1 MSKITNYA
9 SQIYGQDQ
17 RGSSVNLFVPRSKFQ
32 FLVKIYHIGSTKALE
47 LSRISE
53 IQMPAHSIKTQTL
66 NQYNKKRTIQTGIDY
81 TPISMSV
88 YDTRDAEIERFL
100 VGYNNHY
107 YSSPMSDNYD
117 IMKDDAISENFLS
130 DESGKGFNLTN
141 NRYYITKIEIIRTS
155 SDEDKNIIEIYNP
168 IITNIQADTLN
179 YSESAPVQYR
189 IDFTY
194 EGYKTTTNGI
204 ELVKAPVTS
213 VQAANAVQATNP
225 TATATAT
232 TANDN
237 DNDNGLNTRTTSG
250 YKSNKSTDLQTGI
263 VTTVTTTAPTTVTV
277 FDEDGS
283 KTTTTEPSMNIVE
296 VFNPR
301 TGLTETTTT
310 DPAGNSTV
318 KTTNSVQPG
327 VSAQDVLAAKD
338 AHAYNESIKLDP
350 SFRM

>member
-107 YSSPMSDNYD
+107 YSSPMHDNYD

-204 ELVKAPVTS
+204 ELAEEPVASSSSGTIVPRSVLRQESISTVEPIVPATIAVVPGLSVDEAKAADFAEVYNDASAVFAKHGTLVMPFGPTVEFDENRQIHKVS
-213 VQAANAVQATNP
+213 VYNPSTNSNEFL
-225 TATATAT
+225 T
-232 TANDN
+232 
-237 DNDNGLNTRTTSG
+237 
-250 YKSNKSTDLQTGI
+250 NKSISGAAEQLYNTAEEFEK
-263 VTTVTTTAPTTVTV
+263 TVS
-277 FDEDGS
+277 DY
-283 KTTTTEPSMNIVE
+283 I
-296 VFNPR
+296 
-301 TGLTETTTT
+301 
-310 DPAGNSTV
+310 AG
-318 KTTNSVQPG
+318 Q
-327 VSAQDVLAAKD
+327 
-338 AHAYNESIKLDP
+338 
-350 SFRM
+350 

>member
-1 MSKITNYA
+1 MSKIINYA

-53 IQMPAHSIKTQTL
+53 IQMPAHSTKTQTL

-81 TPISMSV
+81 TPISMSA

-107 YSSPMSDNYD
+107 YSSPMHDNYD

-141 NRYYITKIEIIRTS
+141 DRYYIINIKITRTS
-155 SDEDKNIIEIYNP
+155 SKEDNNIIEIYNP

-194 EGYKTTTNGI
+194 EGYKTTTNGQQMAQTYVAQTPSLRQESI
-204 ELVKAPVTS
+204 QTVQPIVPATIAVVPGLSADEERAADYAEVYNQASAIYAKHGKLVMPHGPTVKYDEIRQIHKVVVYNPS
-213 VQAANAVQATNP
+213 TNS
-225 TATATAT
+225 
-232 TANDN
+232 NQFI
-237 DNDNGLNTRTTSG
+237 
-250 YKSNKSTDLQTGI
+250 SNKEISGPAEKLYSTPDEFE
-263 VTTVTTTAPTTVTV
+263 TTVSD
-277 FDEDGS
+277 F
-283 KTTTTEPSMNIVE
+283 K
-296 VFNPR
+296 
-301 TGLTETTTT
+301 
-310 DPAGNSTV
+310 AG
-318 KTTNSVQPG
+318 Q
-327 VSAQDVLAAKD
+327 
-338 AHAYNESIKLDP
+338 
-350 SFRM
+350 